1 MQSAGFLI
9 KWTVEQ
15 IWNSS
20 NFVEKYLKEYMHS
33 RRLPIIASVHLFPPR
48 SLPRSSCWS
57 DSAFWSCDEDYIHR
71 NHLMLIIITMPWSLP
86 YSMIN
91 IDNMKRALTI
101 GWWQQTAWQKAS
113 HVRQQLDNYI
123 HRNHIMLIIIA
134 MPRLLPYSRMNT
146 QKWDHNAPSWEE
158 MITFYNCSTRDWW
171 KTPAH
176 AQAGLFF
183 LEQLFP

>member
-1 MQSAGFLI
+1 MQSARFFI

-20 NFVEKYLKEYMHS
+20 NFVEKYLKECMHAGCQLLHPS
-33 RRLPIIASVHLFPPR
+33 TFFLPR

-101 GWWQQTAWQKAS
+101 GWWQQTATLGKKLAMFGNSLTTTYIVIISCWLS
-113 HVRQQLDNYI
+113 SPCLGYYRTVGWI
-123 HRNHIMLIIIA
+123 HRNGITT
-134 MPRLLPYSRMNT
+134 LP
-146 QKWDHNAPSWEE
+146 
-158 MITFYNCSTRDWW
+158 
-171 KTPAH
+171 
-176 AQAGLFF
+176 
-183 LEQLFP
+183 LERRW